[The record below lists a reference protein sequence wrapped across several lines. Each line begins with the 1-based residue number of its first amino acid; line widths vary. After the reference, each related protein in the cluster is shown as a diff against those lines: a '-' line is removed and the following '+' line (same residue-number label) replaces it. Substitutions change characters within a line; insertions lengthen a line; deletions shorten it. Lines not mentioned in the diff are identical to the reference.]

1 MDFVRAPTMRKKK
14 PEQAG
19 ALESKASWVVHKP
32 PTDMPP
38 ASTRAEGSAQ
48 EAGAQAPGG
57 RGSSTETLPTPRL
70 LQSSESTSSSS
81 ESVGQRPAPPPK
93 TYSDVVGMLDQAG
106 AAPPGQPIP
115 APRFTPSA
123 APRRPSID
131 RRLSEPGASSDAASA
146 DAAFNPEARFDAA
159 RAGGQQPAIPP
170 LGLSVPNLI
179 QRVSSGLGGLLGGL
193 GGLLV
198 SPQKAAA
205 AAAAAKAGEAEAHM
219 STEQA
224 AVRIQARLRPHPH
237 PHRSPLTSHLSPSP
251 QGPHP
256 SPYIQA
262 RLRANEARRDVSQW
276 AEAEIGFA
284 QLPAV
289 RRAELLLERFFVRDE
304 AARTLQRGWVTHLLA
319 SPGPNPSH

>member
-115 APRFTPSA
+115 APRFTPSSA
-123 APRRPSID
+123 QRRPSID
-131 RRLSEPGASSDAASA
+131 RRLSEPGASSDATSA
-146 DAAFNPEARFDAA
+146 DESFTRLAKSDGMGERSSVGPLRIKRSVDVFVWKEQERKVEKQE
-159 RAGGQQPAIPP
+159 GGRTRTYT
-170 LGLSVPNLI
+170 VY
-179 QRVSSGLGGLLGGL
+179 
-193 GGLLV
+193 
-198 SPQKAAA
+198 
-205 AAAAAKAGEAEAHM
+205 E
-219 STEQA
+219 
-224 AVRIQARLRPHPH
+224 
-237 PHRSPLTSHLSPSP
+237 
-251 QGPHP
+251 
-256 SPYIQA
+256 Y
-262 RLRANEARRDVSQW
+262 
-276 AEAEIGFA
+276 
-284 QLPAV
+284 
-289 RRAELLLERFFVRDE
+289 ERE
-304 AARTLQRGWVTHLLA
+304 WVTVYEA
-319 SPGPNPSH
+319 SDIPNSNRFKHAAGHHNPFLKVHNLSDT

>member
-48 EAGAQAPGG
+48 EAGSQAPGG
-57 RGSSTETLPTPRL
+57 RGSSAETLPTPRL

-106 AAPPGQPIP
+106 DAPPGQPIP
-115 APRFTPSA
+115 APRFTPSSA
-123 APRRPSID
+123 QRRPSID
-131 RRLSEPGASSDAASA
+131 RRLSEPGASSGAASA
-146 DAAFNPEARFDAA
+146 DAAFSPETRFDAA

-205 AAAAAKAGEAEAHM
+205 AAAAAAAAGEAEAPM

-237 PHRSPLTSHLSPSP
+237 TR
-251 QGPHP
+251 PHP
-256 SPYIQA
+256 HPHPHPHPIP
-262 RLRANEARRDVSQW
+262 RRVSV
-276 AEAEIGFA
+276 
-284 QLPAV
+284 PT
-289 RRAELLLERFFVRDE
+289 RRGA
-304 AARTLQRGWVTHLLA
+304 T
-319 SPGPNPSH
+319 